1 MAEKDLEEMREAV
14 EAIREKMAAAAR
26 EAGRDPAEVQ
36 LCAACKTRT
45 ADTVAASAALAPTKN
60 GQAGF
65 HPALPAPI
73 DTVIPGCKGWSNPR
87 LQNRWPPPGP
97 L

>member
-36 LCAACKTRT
+36 LL
-45 ADTVAASAALAPTKN
+45 SLI
-60 GQAGF
+60 
-65 HPALPAPI
+65 HI
-73 DTVIPGCKGWSNPR
+73 
-87 LQNRWPPPGP
+87 
-97 L
+97 